1 MLYEEFASKYHNLI
15 YAPLD
20 IKLPNLDLNKLIDY
34 SLKHRKEL
42 IYDPYCY
49 AMTRYKP
56 KVTKVDVDSYL
67 ASSQQSFWETY
78 YPLLEGKW
86 LANFDT
92 EFPELIKLF
101 NDLPMPN
108 FGTLGYLYQNNN
120 FDCESG
126 PIHFDQKKGLGIR
139 ITFSSDT
146 HGLFFHKPIHP
157 LDSDQPENLMIK
169 RKVDEINILDDYGDA
184 LIKNGSYV
192 INEEILHP
200 KRIYATQTN
209 TTAQAFIL
217 TNELAP
223 HAVLKRKNP
232 SITFAVF
239 GKKDHKE
246 RFYWDQLD
254 KILTTTQEKF
264 PNSFIWL

>member
-1 MLYEEFASKYHNLI
+1 MLYEEFASKYKNLI

-20 IKLPNLDLNKLIDY
+20 IDLPSLDLNKFIDY
-34 SLKHRKEL
+34 SLRHRKEL

-49 AMTRYKP
+49 AMTRYRP
-56 KVTKVDVDSYL
+56 DEAKVDEITYL
-67 ASSQQSFWETY
+67 LSSQQSFWETY

-92 EFPELIKLF
+92 EFPELIELF
-101 NDLPMPN
+101 NKLPMPN

-120 FDCESG
+120 FHCDSG
-126 PIHFDQKKGLGIR
+126 PIHFDQTQGIGIR
-139 ITFSSDT
+139 ITFSCDT
-146 HGLFFHKPIHP
+146 HGLFFHKPKQP
-157 LDSDQPENLMIK
+157 LNINQPENFMM
-169 RKVDEINILDDYGDA
+169 RREVSDVNTLDDYGDA
-184 LIKNGSYV
+184 LIQNGSYV
-192 INEEILHP
+192 INEDVLHP
-200 KRIYATQTN
+200 ERIYATQTN
-209 TTAQAFIL
+209 KTAQAFIL

-232 SITFAVF
+232 SITFACF

-246 RFYWDQLD
+246 RFYWDRLD
-254 KILTTTQEKF
+254 KILSSTYLKF